1 MKNRKLSVHVE
12 HELLLKL
19 ESAGLNDDLAQK
31 VIESKGNKIAKQMVG
46 IILPEPIVDER
57 FEFVKEFK
65 LTVPTD
71 YDHATQLATFSEKYK
86 KGFYSYNENIT
97 DNNFAKATNKL
108 VPGKT
113 YTVKIFG
120 IKQTIQSQDGLGL
133 IASQKGI
140 LAGAQG
146 ASLVYQLAKDEL
158 PKGKWYI
165 SFDEKDALWV
175 DSDGGHR
182 VPGVDH
188 DSGGDFGFDLGSLGG
203 GWTPVI
209 CVLCFCDSE

>member
-19 ESAGLNDDLAQK
+19 ESAGLNDDLAQRI
-31 VIESKGNKIAKQMVG
+31 IESKGNKIAKQMIG
-46 IILPEPIVDER
+46 IILPESATDER

-65 LTVPTD
+65 FTVPTD
-71 YDHATQLATFSEKYK
+71 YDHATQLATFAKAHK
-86 KGFYSYNENIT
+86 KGFYYYNDDIT
-97 DNNFAKATNKL
+97 DTNFAKATNKL

-120 IKQTIQSQDGLGL
+120 IKQTFQSQDGLDL

-165 SFDEKDALWV
+165 SFDEKNALWV
-175 DSDGGHR
+175 DSDGFHR
-182 VPGVDH
+182 VPYVGRSSD
-188 DSGGDFGFDLGSLGG
+188 GGFGFYLGYFGNEWGSDD
-203 GWTPVI
+203 